1 MPTYSKVVSV
11 IKQIDTAHVF
21 IGGTR
26 KDITSGWTFV
36 NGVRKQ
42 VFPSAENYTKV
53 YENNTPGAY
62 STTLSWGRYKIV
74 LSGAGGSG
82 GASSSAHNSYLNYA
96 NNGAPGKTFTAYIDV
111 ASGDTRTIS
120 GIIGSGGKSCTA
132 RGYDNGNG
140 SYSVGAAGTG
150 ATNGTKGTGQVV
162 NTETTIPR
170 ITSAAAA
177 GGSGGGSTSAVGI
190 GTAAGGA
197 GGNCRALNSANRQA
211 NGTGG
216 AGGSGSNQ
224 GNGAA
229 GGAGRYA
236 WDALATSGAGSN
248 GYIHIY
254 KSNIYPE

>member
-1 MPTYSKVVSV
+1 MLLKGFFRTQSSNPDWPTEEWTLVQ
-11 IKQIDTAHVF
+11 QIT
-21 IGGTR
+21 
-26 KDITSGWTFV
+26 
-36 NGVRKQ
+36 
-42 VFPSAENYTKV
+42 
-53 YENNTPGAY
+53 TPGSY
-62 STTLSWGRYKIV
+62 STTLGWGRYKIE

-82 GASSSAHNSYLNYA
+82 GASSSAHASYLNYA
-96 NNGAPGKTFTAYIDV
+96 NNGAAGKLFTAVIEV
-111 ASGDTRTIS
+111 ALDNTRTIT
-120 GIIGSGGKSCTA
+120 GIVGSGGKSCTA

-162 NTETTIPR
+162 NTETAVGR

-224 GNGAA
+224 GNGAS
-229 GGAGRYA
+229 GGAGKFGY
-236 WDALATSGAGSN
+236 DALATSGAGSN
-248 GYIHIY
+248 GWVKIY
-254 KSNIYPE
+254 KSNVYPEPI